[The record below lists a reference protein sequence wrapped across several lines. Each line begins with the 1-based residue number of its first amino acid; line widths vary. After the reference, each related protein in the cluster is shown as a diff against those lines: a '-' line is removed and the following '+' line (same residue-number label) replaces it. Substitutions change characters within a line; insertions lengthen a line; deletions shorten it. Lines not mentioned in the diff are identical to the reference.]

1 MRSDNVLLVDDD
13 GVVFVDWPHAAVGTP
28 VFDVVAWA
36 PSVVLEGGP
45 DSRGAAGAVRPP
57 DAASTPTSSPSL
69 LAAIGGFFVS
79 HSLRPPPPGLPTLR
93 AFQAAQGEVALAW
106 LRRRTGW

>member
-1 MRSDNVLLVDDD
+1 VI
-13 GVVFVDWPHAAVGTP
+13 
-28 VFDVVAWA
+28 AWA

-45 DSRGAAGAVRPP
+45 PP
-57 DAASTPTSSPSL
+57 EELLARHVPPVPVDADVITVL
-69 LAAIGGFFVS
+69 LAAVSGFFLER
-79 HSLRPPPPGLPTLR
+79 SLRPPPPGLPTIR